1 MERSTEP
8 EELSR
13 FKTDA
18 LLALLDRHGIPERQR
33 VNTLEKAAGISY
45 GAARRRMTGETG
57 WELAEVVRLAAF
69 FKEPLFP
76 LLGSL
81 VDDAGHPAMACI
93 GGMQIPCCIWP
104 GPASTESPRL
114 GLFVAYRGDADQWTV
129 VPATEAGDRPT
140 HEVRR
145 IVYEASALAQIA
157 IVSSDQAFC
166 VAAVHALRGRGL
178 DPTVHRDA
186 EGLHQAMQTTGFDG
200 YVLDEAALSSELKP
214 VLDEVRGRSTAV
226 PVIVLTEPSDVDSD
240 QERALAAVVSN
251 YHVQLYDKPARM
263 LHLCS
268 ALEVGL
274 HSPGRGRCT

>member
-1 MERSTEP
+1 MERSTES

-18 LLALLDRHGIPERQR
+18 LVALLDRHGVPERQR

-57 WELAEVVRLAAF
+57 LEVSEVVKLAAF

-76 LLGSL
+76 LLGAL
-81 VDDAGHPAMACI
+81 VDDAGHPATACI

-104 GPASTESPRL
+104 GPSSSESPRL
-114 GLFVAYRGDADQWTV
+114 GLFVAYRGETDHWTV

-140 HEVRR
+140 NEVRR

-157 IVSSDQAFC
+157 IVSRDAAFC
-166 VAAVHALRGRGL
+166 TAAVQALRARGL
-178 DPTVHRDA
+178 DPTVHQGAQD
-186 EGLHQAMQTTGFDG
+186 LHRAMQATSFDG
-200 YVLDEAALSSELKP
+200 YVLDEAALSADLRS
-214 VLDEVRGRSTAV
+214 VLDEVRGRSSAV
-226 PVIVLTEPSDVDSD
+226 PIIVLTTPSEADSN
-240 QERALAAVVSN
+240 QERALAAIVRS
-251 YHVQLYDKPARM
+251 YHVQLYDKPPRM

-268 ALEVGL
+268 ALELGL
-274 HSPGRGRCT
+274 RTASRGRG